1 MKKSYVVAA
10 VAFLLSIP
18 AYPQAKSCDQLK
30 SDIARKIEA
39 NGVKSYSLDVVA
51 KDENAEGKVVGTCEG
66 GTKKIVYTRGA
77 PGSQKPASPD
87 AKQNDEKK

>member
-18 AYPQAKSCDQLK
+18 AYPQAKSCDELK
-30 SDIARKIEA
+30 SEIAKKIEA
-39 NGVKSYSLDVVA
+39 NGVTSYSLDIVA
-51 KDENAEGKVVGTCEG
+51 KDDNAEGKVVGTCEG

-77 PGSQKPASPD
+77 PGSEKPASSDP
-87 AKQNDEKK
+87 KQNTEKK